1 MKELQAKAKVTQT
14 MTRDGLV
21 VENQADGTVE
31 NVSSRE
37 AEQDYSTDSEG
48 KTEKILERAGD
59 IKDGHKNKKKAK
71 KAAETAATAES
82 ENGLHRS
89 AARLELTEEERAD
102 PALQPYIQKAGAK
115 ADKLDAARAALP
127 KKRVPVKEKVYD
139 AASGKAKSTRGLSSR
154 TKAPPSL
161 KPNLASR
168 PLSEACCSLTEKS
181 TRSNTKMW
189 AWRAATK
196 GEELVERSGPPR
208 SSAAASGTTR

>member
-21 VENQADGTVE
+21 VENQTDGTVE

-48 KTEKILERAGD
+48 KAEKILERAED
-59 IKDGHKNKKKAK
+59 IKDGHENKKKAK

-82 ENGLHRS
+82 EDGLHGS

-102 PALQPYIQKAGAK
+102 PELQPFIQNAEKK

-139 AASGKAKSTRGLSSR
+139 AANGKAKSTLRFEQQDKG
-154 TKAPPSL
+154 PPGL
-161 KPNLASR
+161 KPNPASR
-168 PLSEACCSLTEKS
+168 PLSEALLFAHGKIHE
-181 TRSNTKMW
+181 
-189 AWRAATK
+189 
-196 GEELVERSGPPR
+196 VEHENVGAEDNHAERKTYPCNKFMR
-208 SSAAASGTTR
+208 